1 VLEERRTP
9 NGIIDIRPSYSHK
22 DDVAVAVALAA
33 FESAKQLPPLEP
45 WAESIPLPRR
55 PSALG
60 GSLGG
65 GWFRIS

>member
-22 DDVAVAVALAA
+22 DDVAVAVALGA
-33 FESAKQLPPLEP
+33 FELAKRRQPHEP
-45 WAESIPLPRR
+45 QVEVFSIPLRQ
-55 PSALG
+55 SALG
-60 GSLGG
+60 GSLER